1 MELTMISY
9 NIIKTP
15 KFEKDFAKLDNSM
28 KILILKYL
36 KKLENSENPK
46 AYGKELSGNFAGLYR
61 FRVNSY
67 RIISKIEDDKLIIYA
82 LAVGKR
88 STIYSRYKI

>member
-1 MELTMISY
+1 MMNY

-15 KFEKDFAKLDNSM
+15 KFEKDFAKLDNSV

-36 KKLENSENPK
+36 KKLENSENPIV
-46 AYGKELSGNFAGLYR
+46 YGKELRGNFAGLYR
-61 FRVNSY
+61 FRVNNY
-67 RIISKIEDDKLIIYA
+67 RIITKIENNNLIIYA